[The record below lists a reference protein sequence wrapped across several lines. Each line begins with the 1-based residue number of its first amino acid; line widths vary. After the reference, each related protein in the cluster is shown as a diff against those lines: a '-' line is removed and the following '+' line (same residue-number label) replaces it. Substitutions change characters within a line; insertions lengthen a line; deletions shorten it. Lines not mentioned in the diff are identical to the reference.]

1 MNSLA
6 NREECCVCE
15 FQHLG
20 LSQPTISHHLKIL
33 REAGLI
39 EVARKRGTWTFYR
52 LVPAAVESLA
62 FALGGSAKPEMV
74 LATAGIRRAL
84 GGSDEMDLSRRAALL
99 ARGGVL
105 SRPNAEK
112 HWLPASLPRNDHR
125 TRRRADA
132 ATASS

>member
-1 MNSLA
+1 MKQIATITPISCCAPGSPPLKGKELDELAGQFKALSDPTRLSIVNSLA

-33 REAGLI
+33 REAGLV

-74 LATAGIRRAL
+74 LATAA
-84 GGSDEMDLSRRAALL
+84 GSV
-99 ARGGVL
+99 AR
-105 SRPNAEK
+105 
-112 HWLPASLPRNDHR
+112 
-125 TRRRADA
+125 
-132 ATASS
+132 

>member
-1 MNSLA
+1 MKQIATITPISCCAPGSPPLKGKELDVLARQFKALSDPTRLSIVNSLA

-74 LATAGIRRAL
+74 LATAA
-84 GGSDEMDLSRRAALL
+84 GSV
-99 ARGGVL
+99 AR
-105 SRPNAEK
+105 
-112 HWLPASLPRNDHR
+112 
-125 TRRRADA
+125 
-132 ATASS
+132 

>member
-1 MNSLA
+1 MKQIATITPISCCAPGSPPLKGKQLDSLAAQFKALSDPTRLSIVNSLA

-74 LATAGIRRAL
+74 LGTAA
-84 GGSDEMDLSRRAALL
+84 GSV
-99 ARGGVL
+99 AR
-105 SRPNAEK
+105 
-112 HWLPASLPRNDHR
+112 
-125 TRRRADA
+125 
-132 ATASS
+132 

>member
-1 MNSLA
+1 MKQIATITPISCCAPGSPPLKGKELDALAGQFKALSDSTRLSIVNSLA

-33 REAGLI
+33 REAGLV

-74 LATAGIRRAL
+74 LA
-84 GGSDEMDLSRRAALL
+84 
-99 ARGGVL
+99 
-105 SRPNAEK
+105 
-112 HWLPASLPRNDHR
+112 PASGSVAR
-125 TRRRADA
+125 
-132 ATASS
+132 

>member
-1 MNSLA
+1 MKQIATITPITCCAPGSPPLKGKELDALAGQFKALSDPTRLSIVNSLA

-62 FALGGSAKPEMV
+62 FALGGSAEPEMV
-74 LATAGIRRAL
+74 LGTAA
-84 GGSDEMDLSRRAALL
+84 GSV
-99 ARGGVL
+99 AR
-105 SRPNAEK
+105 
-112 HWLPASLPRNDHR
+112 
-125 TRRRADA
+125 
-132 ATASS
+132 

>member
-1 MNSLA
+1 LSMKQIATITPITCCAPGSPPLKGKELDALAGQFKALSDPTRLSIVNSLA

-74 LATAGIRRAL
+74 LGTAA
-84 GGSDEMDLSRRAALL
+84 GSV
-99 ARGGVL
+99 AR
-105 SRPNAEK
+105 
-112 HWLPASLPRNDHR
+112 
-125 TRRRADA
+125 
-132 ATASS
+132 

>member
-1 MNSLA
+1 MKQIATITPISCCAPGSPPLKGKELDALAGQFKALSDPTRLLIVNSLA

-62 FALGGSAKPEMV
+62 FALGGSAKPV
-74 LATAGIRRAL
+74 LATAA
-84 GGSDEMDLSRRAALL
+84 GSV
-99 ARGGVL
+99 AR
-105 SRPNAEK
+105 
-112 HWLPASLPRNDHR
+112 
-125 TRRRADA
+125 
-132 ATASS
+132 

>member
-1 MNSLA
+1 MKQIATITPISCCAPGSPPLKGKELDALAGQFKALSDPTRLSIVNSLA

-74 LATAGIRRAL
+74 LATAA
-84 GGSDEMDLSRRAALL
+84 GSVVS
-99 ARGGVL
+99 
-105 SRPNAEK
+105 
-112 HWLPASLPRNDHR
+112 
-125 TRRRADA
+125 
-132 ATASS
+132 

>member
-1 MNSLA
+1 MKQIATITPITCCAPGSPPLKGKELDALAGQFKALSDPTRLSIVNSLA

-74 LATAGIRRAL
+74 LGTAA
-84 GGSDEMDLSRRAALL
+84 GSV
-99 ARGGVL
+99 AR
-105 SRPNAEK
+105 
-112 HWLPASLPRNDHR
+112 
-125 TRRRADA
+125 
-132 ATASS
+132 

>member
-1 MNSLA
+1 MKQIATITPISCCAPGSPPLKGKELDALA
-6 NREECCVCE
+6 GQFKALSDPTRLLDRELTRKSRGMLRLRVPAP
-15 FQHLG
+15 G

-74 LATAGIRRAL
+74 LATAA
-84 GGSDEMDLSRRAALL
+84 GSV
-99 ARGGVL
+99 AR
-105 SRPNAEK
+105 
-112 HWLPASLPRNDHR
+112 
-125 TRRRADA
+125 
-132 ATASS
+132 

>member
-1 MNSLA
+1 MKQIATITPISCCAPGSPPLKGKELDTLAGQFKALSDPTRLSIVNSLA

-39 EVARKRGTWTFYR
+39 EVARKRGTWIFYR

-74 LATAGIRRAL
+74 LATAA
-84 GGSDEMDLSRRAALL
+84 GSV
-99 ARGGVL
+99 AR
-105 SRPNAEK
+105 
-112 HWLPASLPRNDHR
+112 
-125 TRRRADA
+125 
-132 ATASS
+132 

>member
-1 MNSLA
+1 MKQIATITPISCCAPGSPPLKGKELDALASQFKALSDPTRLSIVNSLA

-74 LATAGIRRAL
+74 LATAA
-84 GGSDEMDLSRRAALL
+84 GSV
-99 ARGGVL
+99 AR
-105 SRPNAEK
+105 
-112 HWLPASLPRNDHR
+112 
-125 TRRRADA
+125 
-132 ATASS
+132 

>member
-1 MNSLA
+1 MKQIATITPISCCAPGSPPLKGKELDALAGQFKALSDPTRLSIVNSLA

-74 LATAGIRRAL
+74 LATAV
-84 GGSDEMDLSRRAALL
+84 GSV
-99 ARGGVL
+99 AR
-105 SRPNAEK
+105 
-112 HWLPASLPRNDHR
+112 
-125 TRRRADA
+125 
-132 ATASS
+132 

>member
-1 MNSLA
+1 MKQFATITPISCCAPGSPPLKGKELDALAGQFKALSDPTRLSIVNSLA

-33 REAGLI
+33 REAGLV

-74 LATAGIRRAL
+74 LATAA
-84 GGSDEMDLSRRAALL
+84 GSV
-99 ARGGVL
+99 AR
-105 SRPNAEK
+105 
-112 HWLPASLPRNDHR
+112 
-125 TRRRADA
+125 
-132 ATASS
+132 

>member
-1 MNSLA
+1 MKQIVTITPMSCCAPGSPPLKGKELDALAGQFKALSDPTRLSIVNSLA
-6 NREECCVCE
+6 NREGCCVCE

-33 REAGLI
+33 REAGLV

-74 LATAGIRRAL
+74 LATAA
-84 GGSDEMDLSRRAALL
+84 GSV
-99 ARGGVL
+99 AR
-105 SRPNAEK
+105 
-112 HWLPASLPRNDHR
+112 
-125 TRRRADA
+125 
-132 ATASS
+132 

>member
-1 MNSLA
+1 LSMKQIATITPISCCAPGSPPLKGKQLDSLAAQFKALSDPTRLSIVNSLA

-74 LATAGIRRAL
+74 LTTAA
-84 GGSDEMDLSRRAALL
+84 GSV
-99 ARGGVL
+99 AR
-105 SRPNAEK
+105 
-112 HWLPASLPRNDHR
+112 
-125 TRRRADA
+125 
-132 ATASS
+132 

>member
-1 MNSLA
+1 MKQIATITPISCCAPGSPPLKGKELDALAGQFKALSDPTRLSIVNSLA

-62 FALGGSAKPEMV
+62 FALGGSAKPEVV
-74 LATAGIRRAL
+74 LATAA
-84 GGSDEMDLSRRAALL
+84 GSV
-99 ARGGVL
+99 AR
-105 SRPNAEK
+105 
-112 HWLPASLPRNDHR
+112 
-125 TRRRADA
+125 
-132 ATASS
+132 

>member
-1 MNSLA
+1 MKQIATITPITCCAPGSPPLKGKELDALAGQFKALSDPTRLSIVNSLA

-39 EVARKRGTWTFYR
+39 EVARKRSTWTFYR
-52 LVPAAVESLA
+52 LVPTAVESLA

-74 LATAGIRRAL
+74 LGTAA
-84 GGSDEMDLSRRAALL
+84 GSV
-99 ARGGVL
+99 AR
-105 SRPNAEK
+105 
-112 HWLPASLPRNDHR
+112 
-125 TRRRADA
+125 
-132 ATASS
+132 